1 MNAAKNSEEGQK
13 IGKEGWK
20 KEEKNGRKAEKNGDG
35 QRLKKGRENNRSE
48 EKVREVQ
55 RMSEKARESWADGIE
70 QQRRGVEM
78 KEEEGQRIRKK
89 EKVRE
94 G

>member
-48 EKVREVQ
+48 EKVREV
-55 RMSEKARESWADGIE
+55 
-70 QQRRGVEM
+70 
-78 KEEEGQRIRKK
+78 
-89 EKVRE
+89 
-94 G
+94 